1 MIRFDLSHI
10 LHPAGLSPRPEGL
23 RQVTPLGAAD
33 DAPKPTHTLPNFN
46 PARRAEKFV
55 AHSPIQ
61 NPSPAPAGEGQG
73 RGPSRL
79 TPPTKK
85 AKPMPAS
92 PNQDAVLAAL
102 QKQSPMDRA
111 ALLKATKLTTTALDQ
126 AIFILNKQKRIA
138 KGGAQANRQYG
149 LPGTKFLPA
158 AREVERAPKPAK
170 QPKPAKKPRTTGTSL
185 AHHVTPFAQRHDE
198 LMPAARP
205 QPVGRDG
212 IFDVTALPCRA
223 MKLANG
229 GAIVLQGDRLVTEL
243 TAAQLD
249 VVRQL

>member
-1 MIRFDLSHI
+1 MTRFDLSHI
-10 LHPAGLSPRPEGL
+10 LHPTGLSPRPEGL

-46 PARRAEKFV
+46 PARRAPPV
-55 AHSPIQ
+55 Q

-73 RGPSRL
+73 RGTSGP

-102 QKQSPMDRA
+102 QKQSPMGRA

-138 KGGAQANRQYG
+138 KGGTQADRLYG
-149 LPGTKFLPA
+149 LPGTTFLPA
-158 AREVERAPKPAK
+158 ATPAKAAKVKPAK
-170 QPKPAKKPRTTGTSL
+170 AKPAKKPRSTGTSTGTSP
-185 AHHVTPFAQRHDE
+185 ANQVTPFAQRHDE
-198 LMPAARP
+198 LMPVARP

-223 MKLANG
+223 VKLASG
-229 GAIVLQGDRLVTEL
+229 GAMVLQGDLLVAEL
-243 TAAQLD
+243 SAAQLD
-249 VVRQL
+249 VVRRL